1 MLFVYCRMRFDKIF
15 RSRTSRIKSARFSST
30 SIQARSNATTCEES
44 LARYHPGGYHP
55 VRIGDHLHSGKY
67 EVISKL
73 GYGLYS
79 TVWLARDAR

>member
-1 MLFVYCRMRFDKIF
+1 MLFVYSRMPFGKIF
-15 RSRTSRIKSARFSST
+15 RSGASRIKSALVSSPT
-30 SIQARSNATTCEES
+30 IQTRSDATVSEES

-55 VRIGDHLHSGKY
+55 VRIGDQFNSGKY

-79 TVWLARDAR
+79 TVWLVRDAW